1 MNTIL
6 ELGKDYHRLSD
17 SDKKR
22 YLDFLYTAERKSYA
36 EIAEGVGTYTNKIRR
51 DAVKLG
57 IKSRNKSE
65 AQSLALS
72 GGRHKH
78 PTKGTIRDEKT
89 KMKIGEGVAKTWD
102 NLSDEERERRSEI
115 GREVWNQKTDEE
127 KRKIHEASHKA
138 ILEAAKKGSKLELF
152 LFNELLKAGYRTE
165 IHKEQFIQN
174 ERLQIDLFLPELNVA
189 IEVDGPSHDLPVWG
203 EKVLRRNQRADREK
217 NGLVLARGLVLI
229 RVKHR
234 RNLSAKRQ
242 RDLLG
247 GLLEILKKIEQK
259 FPPKNER
266 LIIIGEING

>member
-1 MNTIL
+1 MNKIL
-6 ELGKDYHRLSD
+6 ELGKNYNRLSD
-17 SDKKR
+17 KDKKT
-22 YLDFLYTAERKSYA
+22 YLVFLYVKENKSFGD
-36 EIAEGVGTYTNKIRR
+36 IAESVGTYTNKIRR
-51 DAVKLG
+51 DAVRLG

-65 AQSLALS
+65 AQSIALKS
-72 GGRHKH
+72 GRHKH
-78 PTKGTIRDEKT
+78 PTKGTTRDEKT
-89 KMKIGEGVAKTWD
+89 KNKIGEGVAKKWD
-102 NLSDEERERRSEI
+102 NLSNEERERRSEI

-127 KRKIHEASHKA
+127 KRRVHEASHKA

-152 LFNELLKAGYRTE
+152 LFNALLKAGYRTE

-174 ERLQIDLFLPELNVA
+174 ERLQIDLFLPDINIA

-203 EKVLRRNQRADREK
+203 EEVLKRNQRADREK

-234 RNLSAKRQ
+234 RNLSAKRK

-247 GLLEILKKIEQK
+247 DLIVVLKQIEQK

-266 LIIIGEING
+266 LIIIGNIK